1 MRSQEPAMGKTKLK
15 RVVSTKKVSMMSR
28 KTHMSNPTVA
38 NDIHWMQ
45 EALKL
50 AKKADALGE
59 VPIGALVVCDGQI
72 VGQGYNRREI
82 DHDPL
87 AHAELLA
94 IQEASKTLGR
104 WRLTGCT
111 LYVTLEPCPMCAGA
125 LVNSRIDRLVYGAK
139 DPKAGAIDSLFA
151 LATDPRLNHRCQ
163 ITSGLMENACSGV
176 LKEFF
181 AKLRCRG

>member
-1 MRSQEPAMGKTKLK
+1 
-15 RVVSTKKVSMMSR
+15 MMSK

-38 NDIHWMQ
+38 NDTHWMQ
-45 EALKL
+45 EALEL
-50 AKKADALGE
+50 AKQAQTLGE
-59 VPIGALVVCDGQI
+59 VPIGAIIVCDGQI
-72 VGQGYNRREI
+72 VGRGYNRREI

-94 IQEASKTLGR
+94 IQEASNTLGR

-125 LVNSRIDRLVYGAK
+125 LVNARVDRIVYGAK
-139 DPKAGAIDSLFA
+139 DLKAGAIDSLFA

-163 ITSGLMENACSGV
+163 ITSGIMENECSAI

-181 AKLRCRG
+181 LKLRTKAN